1 MLEYVLA
8 STNREAA
15 VTLGDGDGP
24 AVASGGFETSDNSTR
39 RS

>member
-24 AVASGGFETSDNSTR
+24 AVAER
-39 RS
+39 RIRDF